1 MRATLAVMKRWLF
14 DQIHKRNLI
23 YNQCWEDPSVD
34 HRALNITAQDR
45 IAMITS
51 AGCNAFDYLLHMP
64 EQIDCVD
71 MNPHQTALVDLKLAA
86 LRWLDH
92 CDFFAMFGEG
102 RLPNHRAMYR
112 DILRPRISVSSRVV
126 WDRRI
131 DYFDP

>member
-1 MRATLAVMKRWLF
+1 MKRWLF

-23 YNQCWEDPSVD
+23 YNQCWEDPLVD
-34 HRALNITAQDR
+34 HQALNITPADR

-51 AGCNAFDYLLHMP
+51 AGCNALDYLLHRP

-71 MNPHQTALVDLKLAA
+71 MNGHQTALVDLKLAA
-86 LRWLDH
+86 LRWLEHD
-92 CDFFAMFGEG
+92 DFFAMFGEG
-102 RLPNHRAMYR
+102 RLGNHRKVYR
-112 DILRPRISVSSRVV
+112 ELLRPRISEASQAV